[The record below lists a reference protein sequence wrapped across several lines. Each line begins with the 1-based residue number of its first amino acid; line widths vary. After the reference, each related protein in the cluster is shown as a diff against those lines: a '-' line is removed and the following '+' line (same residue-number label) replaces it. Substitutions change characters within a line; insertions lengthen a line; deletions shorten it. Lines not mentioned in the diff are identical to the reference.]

1 MESTMKAILF
11 DTRSIQK
18 YIFSSNQLKTNIGA
32 SFLVEKAFAHEL
44 VDVLRGLFG
53 EEEVDAATWR
63 NVDSPNWTEMKGKC
77 RIGYIGGGNALV
89 LFREGTSDEEL
100 VRVVQDFTRRL
111 LWKCPGLRIGAARG
125 ELVLDESG
133 AYRVSRVAR
142 EDGKTEEVDDLTH
155 LVHKLKAQQNLFFP
169 AVSLP
174 YTGLTLSCEASA
186 ETANAYDVDDVKKES
201 RFLSWEVKMKLQ
213 AARKKGRLIA
223 PAEEELL
230 DKLRSVLTPEVI
242 AGRPLPPL
250 RPYAIGMEQLA
261 GELQKYAFP
270 VDFDKLG
277 QRETEDYMAIVHID
291 GNNMGEKFR
300 DCSTLT
306 KRKNLSFAVRQKSIQ
321 AFCALLTCIVGNY
334 ETLQKNLLLGKAD
347 DGKNYLPVRPIV
359 LGGDDMTFVCPA
371 KYAVAFTNI
380 VLEALNR
387 LGLDSCGGVS
397 ILPTAYP
404 FFRGYEIAEQL
415 CGAAKGK
422 MRQLQRA
429 GNAEG
434 SCWLDFAIL
443 HGEQPPTLEQIRAQ
457 QYKGKCGAMHF
468 GPYRV
473 DGAAAEPEYIGNLLE
488 AAAQLVQGKSRM
500 PMNKIKELRA
510 VLAAGEHEQQ
520 QFMAQY
526 RRLAASGAAM
536 RLPDIAAWEPYRETL
551 WQAGRTPYV
560 DAIEM
565 IDFYVPEEVQH
576 G

>member
-201 RFLSWEVKMKLQ
+201 RFLSWEVKRKLQ
-213 AARKKGRLIA
+213 AA
-223 PAEEELL
+223 
-230 DKLRSVLTPEVI
+230 
-242 AGRPLPPL
+242 
-250 RPYAIGMEQLA
+250 
-261 GELQKYAFP
+261 
-270 VDFDKLG
+270 
-277 QRETEDYMAIVHID
+277 
-291 GNNMGEKFR
+291 
-300 DCSTLT
+300 
-306 KRKNLSFAVRQKSIQ
+306 
-321 AFCALLTCIVGNY
+321 
-334 ETLQKNLLLGKAD
+334 
-347 DGKNYLPVRPIV
+347 
-359 LGGDDMTFVCPA
+359 
-371 KYAVAFTNI
+371 
-380 VLEALNR
+380 
-387 LGLDSCGGVS
+387 
-397 ILPTAYP
+397 
-404 FFRGYEIAEQL
+404 
-415 CGAAKGK
+415 
-422 MRQLQRA
+422 
-429 GNAEG
+429 
-434 SCWLDFAIL
+434 
-443 HGEQPPTLEQIRAQ
+443 
-457 QYKGKCGAMHF
+457 
-468 GPYRV
+468 
-473 DGAAAEPEYIGNLLE
+473 
-488 AAAQLVQGKSRM
+488 
-500 PMNKIKELRA
+500 
-510 VLAAGEHEQQ
+510 
-520 QFMAQY
+520 
-526 RRLAASGAAM
+526 
-536 RLPDIAAWEPYRETL
+536 
-551 WQAGRTPYV
+551 
-560 DAIEM
+560 
-565 IDFYVPEEVQH
+565 
-576 G
+576 